1 MNNIEN
7 NLKVITLSGVEG
19 IGRNSYVVQYKEDIY
34 IIDYGM
40 TFPEGDGYGVDY
52 ILPDYQWLMKNKEK
66 IKGLIVTHAHLDHV
80 GGIPFVLD
88 KLGFPKIYASPF
100 AVEFIKEKLKE
111 TKYGD
116 KATYQVVSEND
127 IVPFGNGVSA
137 SFFHVTHSIP
147 QCYGVCIHT
156 PEGKIVYTGD
166 YKIDETPLNEK
177 PTDLA
182 KIEKLGK
189 EGVLAAMLDSTN
201 SYEAGKSKSETEIL
215 AVLEETIKN
224 AEGRVIIATFS
235 SLVTR
240 ISGLIEVA
248 KRLNKKILFT
258 GRSLEN
264 NIKIAYRIGYVQP
277 VANLVIDK
285 SKINKF
291 PDNQLIIVTT
301 GSQGEP
307 MAALTRMAYNK
318 HNFIT
323 IKKTDTIIIS
333 SSVIPTNTMDVQR
346 VADELSKKGARII
359 NNKLMDVH
367 VSGHAYQEDMKK
379 MAQLLNAKYYIPV
392 HGYTSFLNQHKQL
405 LKSIGIAESRVL
417 IASEGSVFSFKDS
430 QVFQEKKLKVFP
442 AAVVGDKILEQGE
455 SLVAERKMLTNAG
468 FCTIILLM
476 KDNQIAHLS
485 VLVRAF
491 STRKQSDKIIETI
504 KLLVPKWYATLV
516 EKDRLKKYLYA
527 KVGAYFMK
535 NYEVSPLLSV
545 EVINYP

>member
-1 MNNIEN
+1 MNNSEN

-40 TFPEGDGYGVDY
+40 TFPEGTGFGVDY
-52 ILPDYQWLMKNKEK
+52 ILPDYHWLEKNKAK

-80 GGIPFVLD
+80 GGIPFVLE

-100 AVEFIKEKLKE
+100 AVEFIKEKMKE
-111 TKYGD
+111 IPNGDRAKYQ
-116 KATYQVVSEND
+116 AVSEED
-127 IVPFGNGVSA
+127 IVSFGNNVSV

-147 QCYGVCIHT
+147 QCYGVCLHT
-156 PEGKIVYTGD
+156 PEGRIVYTGD

-177 PTDLA
+177 PTNLE
-182 KIEKLGK
+182 KIKRLGQ

-201 SYEAGKSKSETEIL
+201 AFESGRSKSETEIL
-215 AVLEETIKN
+215 EVLEQTIKD

-240 ISGLIEVA
+240 IAGLLEVA

-264 NIKIAYRIGYVQP
+264 NIKIAFRIGYVQP
-277 VANLVIDK
+277 VANLIVDKRKIDK
-285 SKINKF
+285 I

-307 MAALTRMAYNK
+307 MAALTRMAFNK
-318 HNFIT
+318 HSFIS

-333 SSVIPTNTMDVQR
+333 SSVIPTNVADVQR
-346 VADELSKKGARII
+346 LADELSRKGARII

-392 HGYTSFLNQHKQL
+392 HGYTSFLAQHKLL
-405 LKSIGIAESRVL
+405 LKSIGINESRVL
-417 IASEGSVFSFKDS
+417 LASEGSVFAFNNGN
-430 QVFQEKKLKVFP
+430 VIQEKKLKLTP
-442 AAVVGDKILEQGE
+442 AVVIGDRILDKEEPLVSERKIL
-455 SLVAERKMLTNAG
+455 TTAG
-468 FCTIILLM
+468 FCTIFLVTKNSELLGS
-476 KDNQIAHLS
+476 S
-485 VLVRAF
+485 VMVRAF
-491 STRKQSDKIIETI
+491 STKKENEKIVEYL
-504 KLLVPKWYATLV
+504 KVAVPKWYKTFNDKA
-516 EKDRLKKYLYA
+516 KLKKYLYA
-527 KVGAYFMK
+527 KLGTYFMK
-535 NYEVSPLLSV
+535 NYEESPLLAI
-545 EVINYP
+545 EVAEL